1 MADNYFVKISQDAAA
16 NILLYCRFRWLHRVC
31 VLRPRYTGRGHRGS
45 HIGRRK
51 DSPRLSALGLQ
62 NLHKM
67 PAEAKETSRRTWG
80 FRLDQTTFLWG
91 DKSDQIV

>member
-1 MADNYFVKISQDAAA
+1 MADDYFVKIPQDAAA
-16 NILLYCRFRWLHRVC
+16 NILLYYRFRWLHRVC

-45 HIGRRK
+45 HVGRTK

-67 PAEAKETSRRTWG
+67 PAEAKETSPRTWG
-80 FRLDQTTFLWG
+80 FRLDQTTFLWS
-91 DKSDQIV
+91 DKSDQIG